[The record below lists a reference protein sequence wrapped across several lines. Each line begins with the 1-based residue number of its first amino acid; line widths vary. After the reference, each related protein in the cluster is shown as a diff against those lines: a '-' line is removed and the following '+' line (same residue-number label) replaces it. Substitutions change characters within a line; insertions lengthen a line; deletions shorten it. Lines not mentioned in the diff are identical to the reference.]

1 MHNKKA
7 LTTAALT
14 AVIVLAAF
22 SASAFATQLA
32 MGVEVG
38 DYAEYIVDCTGA
50 PLEGHDAT
58 WARMDIVRVDGLQ
71 VDVNFTTCLTDGSFV
86 TAYEQLDFSAGKYI
100 DYFVISSGLKKGD
113 SFFDSRINGTVT
125 IQNQE
130 VKNYAGVD
138 RTVVSGVTSFESS
151 EGTATTTWYWDQ
163 KTGIAL
169 EAISNYPEF
178 TMHTTIIETN
188 RWTPPAQPN
197 ITNLAI
203 FIIAFVGIVL
213 AIYLLNRF
221 FKKKKITTFSFR
233 SHDKSVPAS
242 QP

>member
-1 MHNKKA
+1 MHYKKA
-7 LTTAALT
+7 LTTATLIAL
-14 AVIVLAAF
+14 IVLAAF

-38 DYAEYIVDCTGA
+38 DYAEYTVDYTGT
-50 PLEGHDAT
+50 PWEGHDAT

-71 VDVNFTTCLTDGSFV
+71 VDVNFTTRLTDDSIV

-113 SFFDSRINGTVT
+113 SFFDSGINGTVT

-138 RTVVSGVTSFESS
+138 RTVISGVTSHESS

-169 EAISNYPEF
+169 EAISDYPQF
-178 TMHTTIIETN
+178 TMHTTIEKTN
-188 RWTPPAQPN
+188 RWTPPVQPDT
-197 ITNLAI
+197 TNLAI
-203 FIIAFVGIVL
+203 FIIVFVGIVV
-213 AIYLLNRF
+213 AIYLLNLF

-233 SHDKSVPAS
+233 SRDKAVSAS
-242 QP
+242 RF